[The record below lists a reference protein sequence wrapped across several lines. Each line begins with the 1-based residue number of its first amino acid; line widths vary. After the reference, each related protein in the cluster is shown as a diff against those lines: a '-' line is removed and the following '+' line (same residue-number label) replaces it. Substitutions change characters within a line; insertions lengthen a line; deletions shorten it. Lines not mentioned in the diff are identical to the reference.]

1 MQQKEDM
8 RVLFFKKKEFGSFFS
23 VEEGEKNMKWKQTM
37 KYRIFIQTKEIQF
50 EYERVKIAD
59 ILFQKKTPSLIEGV
73 WKKKLTVGPVKG
85 TKPDHETLS
94 LQSTHQLSLRC
105 LKLMLW
111 DYIGLCPQE
120 LRVKVTVAFSAQL
133 PL

>member
-1 MQQKEDM
+1 MKQKEDM
-8 RVLFFKKKEFGSFFS
+8 RVLFFQKGGFGSFFL
-23 VEEGEKNMKWKQTM
+23 VMRRGKKNMNWKQTM

-59 ILFQKKTPSLIEGV
+59 IFFQKKTSSLIEGV
-73 WKKKLTVGPVKG
+73 WKQTDGWTRKRNKAGSWNTVITEHLP
-85 TKPDHETLS
+85 TKSEMP
-94 LQSTHQLSLRC
+94 QIR
-105 LKLMLW
+105 
-111 DYIGLCPQE
+111 LCPQE